1 MFTTVETSVL
11 SLLILYHVQDFF
23 MNMFKEDLDQDE
35 FPDQDNIS
43 HYIITGVKIITDS
56 ILYST
61 VIDVGEPE
69 LLGGLNL
76 KVPWKSAFCPD
87 FRYHGGELEIQ
98 FSIKVFTLF
107 LLWYNKNFLQGVI
120 G

>member
-1 MFTTVETSVL
+1 MFTVEISVL

-23 MNMFKEDLDQDE
+23 MNIFKEDLDQDE

-61 VIDVGEPE
+61 VIIGGFLIPDSFQVSLNK
-69 LLGGLNL
+69 LLIFMG
-76 KVPWKSAFCPD
+76 
-87 FRYHGGELEIQ
+87 
-98 FSIKVFTLF
+98 IK
-107 LLWYNKNFLQGVI
+107 
-120 G
+120 